1 MWVNMK
7 QGKLV
12 FRADFFSCAVG
23 SIAKK
28 KKKNHVR
35 AKFGAA
41 KLKKKVKVIYENL
54 ILCNRDK

>member
-1 MWVNMK
+1 MK

>member
-28 KKKNHVR
+28 KKNHVR
-35 AKFGAA
+35 TKFGAA
-41 KLKKKVKVIYENL
+41 KLKKKVKAPCIYLEGMA
-54 ILCNRDK
+54 